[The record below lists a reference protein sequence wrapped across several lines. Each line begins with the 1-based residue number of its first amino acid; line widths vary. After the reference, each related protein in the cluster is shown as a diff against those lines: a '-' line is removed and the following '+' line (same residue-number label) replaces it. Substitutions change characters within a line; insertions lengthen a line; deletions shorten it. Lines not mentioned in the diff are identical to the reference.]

1 MSRRWDAATYD
12 QVSDPLVRMGGD
24 VLARLELRGDETV
37 IDAGCGSGRVTE
49 RLLERLPNGRVVAL
63 DVSPT
68 MLAEAAVRLARFGDR
83 VRVQPADLNLPL
95 PVSEPADALLST
107 ATLHWVLE
115 QDGLPGRLAAAL
127 RPGGQ
132 LVIQCGGT
140 GNNAAVF
147 AAMEAEGEHPMERLR
162 FRSPEEAIAA
172 YGTAGFTDIRAWLNP
187 EPVTFPTQSDME
199 TYLAAVFLGPLTD
212 RPADELPG
220 LARAIVE
227 RLPEPVLDYVRLNIV
242 ARRA

>member
-12 QVSDPLVRMGGD
+12 QVSAPLVRMGGD

-49 RLLERLPNGRVVAL
+49 QLLERLPRGRVIAL

-68 MLAEAAVRLARFGDR
+68 MLAEAAARLARFGDR
-83 VRVQPADLNLPL
+83 VRVEAADLNLPL
-95 PVSEPADALLST
+95 PVTEPADALLST

-115 QDGLPGRLAAAL
+115 QDGLPARLAAAL

-132 LVIQCGGT
+132 LVVQCGGT
-140 GNNAAVF
+140 GNNATVF
-147 AAMEAEGEHPMERLR
+147 GAMEAEGERPMDRLR
-162 FRSPEEAIAA
+162 FRSPEEATAA
-172 YGTAGFTDIRAWLNP
+172 YIAAGFTDVRAWLNP
-187 EPVTFPTQSDME
+187 EPVTFPTQSEME

-212 RPADELPG
+212 RPTDELPG
-220 LARAIVE
+220 LARAVVE